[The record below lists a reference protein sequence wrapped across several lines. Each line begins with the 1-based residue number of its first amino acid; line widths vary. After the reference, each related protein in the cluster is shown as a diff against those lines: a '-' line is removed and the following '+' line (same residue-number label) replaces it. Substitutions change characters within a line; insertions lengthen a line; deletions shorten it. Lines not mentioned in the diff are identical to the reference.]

1 MDYRSALK
9 YIEGVSWLGSRPG
22 LERIS
27 ALLERLG
34 RPQDAL
40 KFVHVAGTN
49 GKGSV
54 CALLRHTLSAAGY
67 RTGLYI
73 SPHLSRMNERMSVDG
88 ADVSDAAFAEAVG
101 ELAQAA
107 QGMDEPC
114 TEFELCTA
122 LALHWFRKE
131 RCDIVVLETGLGGRL
146 DATNAIGVPECAVIT
161 NIGLDHTGVLGST
174 VELIAAEKAG
184 IFKGGRAA
192 AYDLPENVRAVL
204 CEKAAATG
212 TGLRFADF
220 GELRAAIEDSLDG
233 QRFAYRGAEYRLR
246 PAGRAPAQ
254 ERCHGAGGDRA
265 AARGRAGTSRLTP
278 CSAALSAAVWPARF
292 ERVLREP
299 DFIIDGGHNPQC
311 LNATVSALE
320 RYYPGTRRVL
330 LFGALADKDW
340 QDMAR
345 LLIPAADEFVCATPD
360 SPRALD
366 AGTLAAFLQRRG
378 LQGRGLRHDRRL
390 PAAPRASARRR
401 TAWPAASARCTWP
414 GQPGNICSRQEA
426 KSK

>member
-88 ADVSDAAFAEAVG
+88 TDVSDAAFAEAVG

-192 AYDLPENVRAVL
+192 AYDLPESVRAVL

-212 TGLRFADF
+212 TNLRFADF
-220 GELRAAIEDSLDG
+220 GGLRPIEDSLDG
-233 QRFAYRGAEYRLR
+233 QRFAYREAEYRLGLLGEHQLR
-246 PAGRAPAQ
+246 NAATALEAMEQLRAAGWDIPAPAVQ
-254 ERCHGAGGDRA
+254 RGFER
-265 AARGRAGTSRLTP
+265 
-278 CSAALSAAVWPARF
+278 AVWPARF

-360 SPRALD
+360 SPRALY
-366 AGTLAAFLQRRG
+366 AGTLAAFLKG
-378 LQGRGLRHDRRL
+378 EGCKAEAFGTIE
-390 PAAPRASARRR
+390 AACRAARERSAPDGM
-401 TAWPAASARCTWP
+401 ACCLGSLYMAGAAREFLLST
-414 GQPGNICSRQEA
+414 GGEV
-426 KSK
+426 K

>member
-40 KFVHVAGTN
+40 EFVHVAGTN

-192 AYDLPENVRAVL
+192 AYDLPESVRAVL
-204 CEKAAATG
+204 REKAAATG
-212 TGLRFADF
+212 TSLRFADF
-220 GELRAAIEDSLDG
+220 GGLRPIEDSLDG
-233 QRFAYRGAEYRLR
+233 QRFAYRGAEYRLGLLGEHQLR
-246 PAGRAPAQ
+246 NAATALEAIEQ
-254 ERCHGAGGDRA
+254 LRA
-265 AARGRAGTSRLTP
+265 AGWDIPAYAVQRGFER
-278 CSAALSAAVWPARF
+278 AVWPARF

-366 AGTLAAFLQRRG
+366 AGTLAAFLKGEGCKAEAFGTIEDACRAARERSTPDG
-378 LQGRGLRHDRRL
+378 MACCLGSLYMAGAAREFLL
-390 PAAPRASARRR
+390 P
-401 TAWPAASARCTWP
+401 T
-414 GQPGNICSRQEA
+414 GGEV
-426 KSK
+426 K

>member
-192 AYDLPENVRAVL
+192 AYDLPESVRAVL
-204 CEKAAATG
+204 REKAAATG
-212 TGLRFADF
+212 TSLRFADF
-220 GELRAAIEDSLDG
+220 GELRPIEDSLDG
-233 QRFAYRGAEYRLR
+233 QRFAYRGAEYRLGLLGEHQLKN
-246 PAGRAPAQ
+246 AATALEAIEQ
-254 ERCHGAGGDRA
+254 LRA
-265 AARGRAGTSRLTP
+265 AGWGIPAYAVQRGFER
-278 CSAALSAAVWPARF
+278 AVWPARF

-345 LLIPAADEFVCATPD
+345 LLIPAADEFVCATPG

-366 AGTLAAFLQRRG
+366 AGTLAAFLKGEGCKAEAFGTIEDACR
-378 LQGRGLRHDRRL
+378 
-390 PAAPRASARRR
+390 AARERSAPDGM
-401 TAWPAASARCTWP
+401 ACCLGSLYMAGAAREYLLST
-414 GQPGNICSRQEA
+414 GGEV
-426 KSK
+426 K

>member
-131 RCDIVVLETGLGGRL
+131 LCDIVVLETGLGGRL

-184 IFKGGRAA
+184 IFKG
-192 AYDLPENVRAVL
+192 
-204 CEKAAATG
+204 
-212 TGLRFADF
+212 
-220 GELRAAIEDSLDG
+220 
-233 QRFAYRGAEYRLR
+233 
-246 PAGRAPAQ
+246 
-254 ERCHGAGGDRA
+254 
-265 AARGRAGTSRLTP
+265 
-278 CSAALSAAVWPARF
+278 
-292 ERVLREP
+292 
-299 DFIIDGGHNPQC
+299 
-311 LNATVSALE
+311 
-320 RYYPGTRRVL
+320 
-330 LFGALADKDW
+330 
-340 QDMAR
+340 
-345 LLIPAADEFVCATPD
+345 
-360 SPRALD
+360 
-366 AGTLAAFLQRRG
+366 
-378 LQGRGLRHDRRL
+378 
-390 PAAPRASARRR
+390 
-401 TAWPAASARCTWP
+401 
-414 GQPGNICSRQEA
+414 
-426 KSK
+426 

>member
-131 RCDIVVLETGLGGRL
+131 RCNIVVLETGLGGRL

-192 AYDLPENVRAVL
+192 AYDLPESVRAVL
-204 CEKAAATG
+204 CEKADATG
-212 TGLRFADF
+212 TSLRFADF
-220 GELRAAIEDSLDG
+220 GGLRPIEDSLDG
-233 QRFAYRGAEYRLR
+233 QRFAYRGEEYRLGLLGEHQLKN
-246 PAGRAPAQ
+246 AATALEAIEQ
-254 ERCHGAGGDRA
+254 LRA
-265 AARGRAGTSRLTP
+265 AGWDIPAYAVQRGFERS
-278 CSAALSAAVWPARF
+278 VWPARF

-366 AGTLAAFLQRRG
+366 AGTLAAFLKG
-378 LQGRGLRHDRRL
+378 EGCKAEAFGTIE
-390 PAAPRASARRR
+390 AACRAARERSAPDGM
-401 TAWPAASARCTWP
+401 ACCLGSLYMAGAAREFLLST
-414 GQPGNICSRQEA
+414 GGEV
-426 KSK
+426 K

>member
-101 ELAQAA
+101 GLAQAA

-122 LALHWFRKE
+122 LALHWFREE

-212 TGLRFADF
+212 TSLRFADF
-220 GELRAAIEDSLDG
+220 GGLRPIEDSLDG
-233 QRFAYRGAEYRLR
+233 QRFAYRGAEYRLGLLGEHQLR
-246 PAGRAPAQ
+246 NAATALEAIEQ
-254 ERCHGAGGDRA
+254 LRA
-265 AARGRAGTSRLTP
+265 AGWGIPAYAVQRGFER
-278 CSAALSAAVWPARF
+278 AVWPARF

-366 AGTLAAFLQRRG
+366 AGTLAAFLKGEGCKAEAFGTIEDACRAARERSAPDG
-378 LQGRGLRHDRRL
+378 MACCLGSLYMAGAAREYLL
-390 PAAPRASARRR
+390 P
-401 TAWPAASARCTWP
+401 T
-414 GQPGNICSRQEA
+414 GGEV
-426 KSK
+426 K

>member
-101 ELAQAA
+101 GLAQAA

-122 LALHWFRKE
+122 LALHWFREE

-212 TGLRFADF
+212 TSLRFADF
-220 GELRAAIEDSLDG
+220 GGLRPIEDSLDG
-233 QRFAYRGAEYRLR
+233 QRFAYRGAEYRLGLLGEHQLR
-246 PAGRAPAQ
+246 NAATALEAIEQ
-254 ERCHGAGGDRA
+254 LRA
-265 AARGRAGTSRLTP
+265 AGWGIPAYAVQRGFER
-278 CSAALSAAVWPARF
+278 AVWPARF

-366 AGTLAAFLQRRG
+366 AGTLAAFLKGEGCKAEAFGTIEDACR
-378 LQGRGLRHDRRL
+378 
-390 PAAPRASARRR
+390 AARERSAPDGM
-401 TAWPAASARCTWP
+401 ACCLGSLYMAGAAREFLLST
-414 GQPGNICSRQEA
+414 GGEV
-426 KSK
+426 K

>member
-27 ALLERLG
+27 AMLERLG

-192 AYDLPENVRAVL
+192 AYDLPESVRAVL
-204 CEKAAATG
+204 REKADATG
-212 TGLRFADF
+212 TSLRFADF
-220 GELRAAIEDSLDG
+220 GGLQPIEDSLAG
-233 QRFAYRGAEYRLR
+233 QRFAYRGAEYRLGLPGEHQLR
-246 PAGRAPAQ
+246 NAATALEAIEQLRAVGWDIPAPAVQ
-254 ERCHGAGGDRA
+254 RGFER
-265 AARGRAGTSRLTP
+265 
-278 CSAALSAAVWPARF
+278 AVWPARF

-366 AGTLAAFLQRRG
+366 AGTLAAFLKG
-378 LQGRGLRHDRRL
+378 EGCKAEAFGTIE
-390 PAAPRASARRR
+390 AACRAARERSAPDGM
-401 TAWPAASARCTWP
+401 ACCLGSLYMAGAAREFLLST
-414 GQPGNICSRQEA
+414 GGEV
-426 KSK
+426 K

>member
-212 TGLRFADF
+212 TSLRFADF
-220 GELRAAIEDSLDG
+220 GELRPIEDSLDG
-233 QRFAYRGAEYRLR
+233 QRFAYRGAEYRLGLLGEHQLR
-246 PAGRAPAQ
+246 NAATALEAIEQ
-254 ERCHGAGGDRA
+254 LRA
-265 AARGRAGTSRLTP
+265 AGWGIPAYAVQRGFER
-278 CSAALSAAVWPARF
+278 AVWPARF
-292 ERVLREP
+292 ERVLRET

-366 AGTLAAFLQRRG
+366 AGTLAAFLKG
-378 LQGRGLRHDRRL
+378 EGCKAEAFGTIE
-390 PAAPRASARRR
+390 AACRAARERSAPDGM
-401 TAWPAASARCTWP
+401 ACCLGSLYMAGAAREFLLST
-414 GQPGNICSRQEA
+414 GGEV
-426 KSK
+426 K

>member
-192 AYDLPENVRAVL
+192 AYDLPESVRAVL
-204 CEKAAATG
+204 REKAAATG
-212 TGLRFADF
+212 TSLRFADF
-220 GELRAAIEDSLDG
+220 GELRPIEDSLDG
-233 QRFAYRGAEYRLR
+233 QRFAYRGAEYRLGLLGEHQLR
-246 PAGRAPAQ
+246 NAATALEAIEQ
-254 ERCHGAGGDRA
+254 LRA
-265 AARGRAGTSRLTP
+265 AGWGIPAYAVQRGFER
-278 CSAALSAAVWPARF
+278 AVWPARF

-345 LLIPAADEFVCATPD
+345 LLIPAADEFVCATPG

-366 AGTLAAFLQRRG
+366 AGTLAAFLKGEGCKAEAFGTIEAACRAARERSAPDG
-378 LQGRGLRHDRRL
+378 MACCLGSLYMAGAAREFLL
-390 PAAPRASARRR
+390 P
-401 TAWPAASARCTWP
+401 T
-414 GQPGNICSRQEA
+414 GGEV
-426 KSK
+426 K

>member
-9 YIEGVSWLGSRPG
+9 YIDGVSWLGSRPG

-220 GELRAAIEDSLDG
+220 GELRPIEDSLDG
-233 QRFAYRGAEYRLR
+233 QRFAYRGAEYRLGLLGKHQLR
-246 PAGRAPAQ
+246 NAATALEAIEQ
-254 ERCHGAGGDRA
+254 LRA
-265 AARGRAGTSRLTP
+265 AGWDIPAYAVQRGFER
-278 CSAALSAAVWPARF
+278 AVWPARF

-366 AGTLAAFLQRRG
+366 AGTLAAFLKG
-378 LQGRGLRHDRRL
+378 EGCKAEAFGTIE
-390 PAAPRASARRR
+390 AACRAAHERSAPDGM
-401 TAWPAASARCTWP
+401 ACCLGSLYMAGAAREFLLST
-414 GQPGNICSRQEA
+414 GGEV
-426 KSK
+426 K